1 MGSSFDLNA
10 VVLSSDRQVRDTVAN
25 CLKQAAIEPLFFGEA
40 GAATD
45 CIFRRKVDA
54 LIVELQVDS
63 AVPILKSLRNTPS
76 NWRAPSFAITSNGF
90 REALGLA
97 HFVFETPVDGKQ
109 FRQALRKA
117 HDVMLRERYRYQ
129 RHAVKLPVKIAS
141 AQDGMHEGTTVNISE
156 GGMALRCDGRLRK
169 GEKLRL
175 EFVLMGCAFPISCAA
190 EVIWSGGEGFAGLRF
205 ISLTQRMQKT
215 LEAWLQNRI

>member
-10 VVLSSDRQVRDTVAN
+10 VVLSSDRQVRDAVIN
-25 CLKQAAIEPLFFGEA
+25 CLKQAGVEPLVFEDA
-40 GAATD
+40 DAATD
-45 CIFRRKVDA
+45 CIFRKKVDA

-63 AVPILKSLRNTPS
+63 AVSILKDLRNTPS

-97 HFVFETPVDGKQ
+97 HFVFETPVDAIQ

-117 HDVMLRERYRYQ
+117 HEVMLRERYRYR
-129 RHAVKLPVKIAS
+129 RHAVQFPVKISNAPDRS
-141 AQDGMHEGTTVNISE
+141 YEGSTVNISE
-156 GGMALRCDGRLRK
+156 GGIALQCEASLRK

-175 EFVLMGCAFPISCAA
+175 DFVLKGCGSAISCAA
-190 EVIWSGGEGFAGLRF
+190 EVVWSGEGLAGLRF
-205 ISLTQRMQKT
+205 ISLNRSMQKT
-215 LEAWLQNRI
+215 LEAWLQDRI

>member
-10 VVLSSDRQVRDTVAN
+10 VVVSSDRQVRDAVSN
-25 CLKQAAIEPLFFGEA
+25 CLKQLAVEPLFFEDTDT
-40 GAATD
+40 ATD
-45 CIFRRKVDA
+45 CIFRQKIDA

-63 AVPILKSLRNTPS
+63 AVAILKNLRNTPS

-97 HFVFETPVDGKQ
+97 HFVFETPIDATH

-117 HDVMLRERYRYQ
+117 HEVMLRERYRYQ
-129 RHAVKLPVKIAS
+129 RHAVRLPVKIS
-141 AQDGMHEGTTVNISE
+141 NGPGHSHEGSTVNISE
-156 GGMALRCDGRLRK
+156 GGIALRCEASLRK

-175 EFVLMGCAFPISCAA
+175 DFVLKGCGSAIACAA
-190 EVIWSGGEGFAGLRF
+190 EVVWSGDKGLAGLRF
-205 ISLTQRMQKT
+205 ISLNRSMQKT
-215 LEAWLQNRI
+215 LEAWLQDRI